1 MPAGS
6 VRLSSRAEVRC
17 NLSARMLPYPSLASV
32 LEVAYELFLFSVNAQ
47 DRELRHA
54 ERGTAM

>member
-1 MPAGS
+1 
-6 VRLSSRAEVRC
+6 
-17 NLSARMLPYPSLASV
+17 MLPYPSLASV